1 MAVMDSTGML
11 GIVASMVFIARLT
24 PQPLRLARSGV
35 ADGVSPL
42 SALNGLIA
50 AVSWLVYGLLV
61 DDPVVWIVSL
71 VAVLP
76 GVWTVAMLRRETTWR
91 DLLTAGAW
99 AGSVVT
105 AALAGYLA
113 AALAVGV
120 LVTQGPQVWRACRE
134 RDLSGLS
141 PATWGLS
148 ILDAAAWGAYGV
160 AADDA
165 ALIGYAVVL
174 SSSAVVVLTRIR
186 WTRSQA
192 RSDGAKRRTT
202 SSAMT

>member
-1 MAVMDSTGML
+1 MH
-11 GIVASMVFIARLT
+11 RLS
-24 PQPLRLARSGV
+24 LV
-35 ADGVSPL
+35 
-42 SALNGLIA
+42 LIA
-50 AVSWLVYGLLV
+50 LCL
-61 DDPVVWIVSL
+61 
-71 VAVLP
+71 VLP
-76 GVWTVAMLRRETTWR
+76 VAAWSLGG
-91 DLLTAGAW
+91 AGLW
-99 AGSVVT
+99 WLH
-105 AALAGYLA
+105 LAGYLA